1 MEYGLAPTGGWGAG
15 IDRLTMFL
23 SDKCNIKEV
32 LLFPQMKPDDSS
44 AWEKQKASV
53 AAAVGKVGGHPIA
66 AAAPA
71 ANFGPAQTV
80 KLGGSDVNVAS
91 ADGMKKLNDL
101 LKKDSYLG
109 GCVTNTYFLFST
121 H

>member
-1 MEYGLAPTGGWGAG
+1 MEYGLPPTGGWGAG

-32 LLFPQMKPDDSS
+32 LLFPQMKPDDAA

-53 AAAVGKVGGHPIA
+53 AAATGNAPGGVAA

-71 ANFGPAQTV
+71 VDFGPASSVSLDGAST
-80 KLGGSDVNVAS
+80 NVAS
-91 ADGMKKLNDL
+91 ADGMGKLDALMKKNA
-101 LKKDSYLG
+101 YLG
-109 GCVTNTYFLFST
+109 G
-121 H
+121 